1 MAKAHEHVERASGP
15 DKEVGTHSSGDERS
29 NEQRTPDCPT
39 YWNRTFAT
47 LPHPAS
53 DGRRW
58 IIASPHLYPRPQAHH
73 TAAAQTT
80 TMSNTTST
88 CPAPFLAAANYPAT
102 GGYIHGR
109 SCSSIA
115 PGTSCCLP
123 CPATQYIYS
132 RSFPNNLQIA
142 YWFNVPSLVFEI
154 LLLATFLILSREV
167 SHTHYLSIN
176 LVIAM
181 IMLQVSFIIPLGT
194 KPSQCYDAITPRDMH
209 SSLSCAWTGALLV
222 AGAMA
227 IAVWIMLR
235 SIWMHLRI
243 CWDVRSIQSD
253 SKRWFFAAHV
263 LGWGI
268 PAVFLAVELT
278 VTGVSYRI
286 GGSCLPN
293 QEKAFATWFG
303 WLIAF
308 GGVGALVQ
316 FVTTG
321 FCVGVYLKEVMNP
334 KSQTRTTTGAGS
346 SAARSEENVEPNM
359 TSYFV
364 DPEDQK
370 KLAWSRVRKI
380 LRAQWRSMVL
390 CTVLVILLIYYGVVF
405 VQQTSSAFTNVSP
418 SQARKLQAWAICI
431 VINQGDK
438 RNCGPAAKAL
448 GLSEGSIVATY
459 YMAAFVGIFAF
470 TLMFRSSM
478 LKGWLFFIRHP
489 RRAMRNPSIGEQP
502 FFMLDS
508 AGTKRKSFGR
518 PLESEKRRAGSDS
531 GARLS
536 IEEPMP
542 TMPYYHASSRE
553 PTNSHDVGILPDSR
567 NTSINE
573 ITPPMTRPPS
583 FVPRND
589 SMTLGPIP
597 EAGNVS
603 RRHVGPE
610 MGVFEADPYDV
621 PKRVRKGGGGGG
633 DKEMDFV

>member
-1 MAKAHEHVERASGP
+1 
-15 DKEVGTHSSGDERS
+15 
-29 NEQRTPDCPT
+29 
-39 YWNRTFAT
+39 
-47 LPHPAS
+47 
-53 DGRRW
+53 
-58 IIASPHLYPRPQAHH
+58 
-73 TAAAQTT
+73 
-80 TMSNTTST
+80 MSNTTLS
-88 CPAPFLAAANYPAT
+88 CPAPFLAAADYPAT
-102 GGYIHGR
+102 GGYINGR
-109 SCSSIA
+109 SCSTIT

-142 YWFNVPSLVFEI
+142 YWFNVPSLVLEI
-154 LLLATFLILSREV
+154 LLLATFTILSREV

-176 LVIAM
+176 LVISM
-181 IMLQVSFIIPLGT
+181 IMLQISFIIPLGT

-253 SKRWFFAAHV
+253 SKRWFFAAHL

-268 PAVFLAVELT
+268 PAIFLAVELT

-316 FVTTG
+316 FFTTG

-346 SAARSEENVEPNM
+346 SAARSGGDGEESVEPNM

-364 DPEDQK
+364 DPQDQK

-405 VQQTSSAFTNVSP
+405 VQQTSSAFTDVSP
-418 SQARKLQAWAICI
+418 AQAQKLQAWAICI
-431 VINQGDK
+431 VINRGDK

-448 GLSEGSIVATY
+448 GLSEGAIVATY

-478 LKGWLFFIRHP
+478 LKGWLFFMRHP
-489 RRAMRNPSIGEQP
+489 QRAMRNPSIGEQP
-502 FFMLDS
+502 FFMLDN

-518 PLESEKRRAGSDS
+518 QLESEKKRAGSEGGRQS
-531 GARLS
+531 V
-536 IEEPMP
+536 EEPMP
-542 TMPYYHASSRE
+542 MPYSNQFYHASSTGE
-553 PTNSHDVGILPDSR
+553 PRTDPHDVGILPDSR

-573 ITPPMTRPPS
+573 ITPPMTRRPS
-583 FVPRND
+583 FVPRSD
-589 SMTLGPIP
+589 STTLGPIP

-603 RRHVGPE
+603 RRHDGPE
-610 MGVFEADPYDV
+610 MGIFQEDPYDV
-621 PKRVRKGGGGGG
+621 PKRTRVVRKGRGN
-633 DKEMDFV
+633 DEEDLV

>member
-1 MAKAHEHVERASGP
+1 
-15 DKEVGTHSSGDERS
+15 
-29 NEQRTPDCPT
+29 
-39 YWNRTFAT
+39 
-47 LPHPAS
+47 
-53 DGRRW
+53 
-58 IIASPHLYPRPQAHH
+58 
-73 TAAAQTT
+73 
-80 TMSNTTST
+80 MSNTTTSA
-88 CPAPFLAAANYPAT
+88 CPAPFLAAADYPAT
-102 GGYIHGR
+102 GGCRYTPTRITHSHLPSTNHLPRSTDIHGR
-109 SCSSIA
+109 SCSAIA

-123 CPATQYIYS
+123 CPAAQYIYS

-142 YWFNVPSLVFEI
+142 YWFNLPSLLFEI

-181 IMLQVSFIIPLGT
+181 IMLQISFIIPLGT
-194 KPSQCYDAITPRDMH
+194 RPSQCYDAITPRDMD

-253 SKRWFFAAHV
+253 SKTWFFAAHA

-268 PAVFLAVELT
+268 PAIFLAVELT

-334 KSQTRTTTGAGS
+334 KSQTRTTTRAAS
-346 SAARSEENVEPNM
+346 SAARSAVNAEENVEPNM

-364 DPEDQK
+364 DPQDQK

-405 VQQTSSAFTNVSP
+405 VQQTSSAFTDVSP
-418 SQARKLQAWAICI
+418 AQAQKLQAWAICI
-431 VINQGDK
+431 VINRGDK

-448 GLSEGSIVATY
+448 GLSEGAIVATY
-459 YMAAFVGIFAF
+459 YMAAFVGIFSF

-518 PLESEKRRAGSDS
+518 PLESERRRAGSD
-531 GARLS
+531 GGGRKS

-542 TMPYYHASSRE
+542 TMPYYHVSSGE
-553 PTNSHDVGILPDSR
+553 PRTDPHDVGILPDSR
-567 NTSINE
+567 NTSIAE
-573 ITPPMTRPPS
+573 ITPPVTRRPS

-589 SMTLGPIP
+589 STTLGPIP

-603 RRHVGPE
+603 RRHVGPDTGIFQE
-610 MGVFEADPYDV
+610 EHDPYDV
-621 PKRVRKGGGGGG
+621 PKRTRVIRRGGNEEE
-633 DKEMDFV
+633 DLV